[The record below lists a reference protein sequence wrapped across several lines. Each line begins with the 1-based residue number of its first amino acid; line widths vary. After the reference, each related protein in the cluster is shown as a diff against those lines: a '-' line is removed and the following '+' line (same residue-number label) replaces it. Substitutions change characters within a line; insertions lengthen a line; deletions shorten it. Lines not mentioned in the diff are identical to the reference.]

1 MENCDAVKLCPVFK
15 DYIWG
20 GDKLKREY
28 NKKSSLQKIAESWE
42 LAIHKDGEC
51 SLENGEKLGDYI
63 KKVPIGTNC
72 EKFSYFPILIK
83 LIDAKENLSVQV
95 HPDNEYA
102 IKNEGE
108 IGKTEMW
115 YVLDCD
121 DGAYLYYGFKRDVTK
136 AEYKAAIENGTLTE
150 LLNKV
155 FVKKGDVFF
164 IPSGTVHAI
173 GKGIVICEIQQNSNT
188 TYRVYDYLRRDKNGN
203 TRPLHIDKAIDVS
216 CLKKQCAPIKNIGD
230 GIIAKCEY
238 FTAEKLTV
246 YGEKEI
252 VTDTLSFRAFVVA
265 EGNGQIEANGKIL
278 SFTKGDCIFIP
289 AERNI
294 LKLCGDCK
302 IIMAYV

>member
-15 DYIWG
+15 DYLWG

-28 NKKSSLQKIAESWE
+28 NKKSDLQKIAESWE
-42 LAIHKDGEC
+42 LAVHKDGEC
-51 SLENGEKLGDYI
+51 SLENGEKLSDYI

-102 IKNEGE
+102 LKNEGE

-121 DGAYLYYGFKRDVTK
+121 EGAYLYYGFKRDITK
-136 AEYKAAIENGTLTE
+136 DEYKAAIENGTLTE

-203 TRPLHIDKAIDVS
+203 TRTLHIDKAIEVS
-216 CLKKQCAPIKNIGD
+216 CLSAQGVTEKNIGD
-230 GIIAKCEY
+230 GALARCEY
-238 FTAEKLTV
+238 FTVEKLSID
-246 YGEKEI
+246 GEKEI
-252 VTDTLSFRAFVVA
+252 ATDTLSFRTLVVA
-265 EGNGQIEANGKIL
+265 EGNGQIEANGKII
-278 SFTKGDCIFIP
+278 SFTKGDCIFVP
-289 AERNI
+289 AQNST
-294 LKLCGDCK
+294 LKLCGNCE
-302 IIMAYV
+302 IIMTYV